1 MNRDTFRGQWRQM
14 QGEMKRRWGKLTDDE
29 LTEVEGN
36 VDKFVGKLQEHY
48 GYGRE
53 QAEREFDDFL
63 ATHPEPVR

>member
-1 MNRDTFRGQWRQM
+1 MNRDTFGGQWRQM

-29 LTEVEGN
+29 LTEIEGN
-36 VDKFVGKLQEHY
+36 ADKFLGKLQEHY

-63 ATHPEPVR
+63 ATHPGSR